1 MVEVR
6 IELEATL
13 KELEGLR
20 KKLAAAEA
28 ERDALS
34 KELQEQLELLE
45 LNGITMASLMQHQQS
60 IHAGA
65 ASR

>member
-6 IELEATL
+6 IELEATM
-13 KELEGLR
+13 KELEDLR

-34 KELQEQLELLE
+34 KELQELRELLE
-45 LNGITMASLMQHQQS
+45 LNGVTMASLMQHQQS
-60 IHAGA
+60 IQTGA